1 LSAHT
6 FASSVDEHSCVH
18 SLDSNE
24 IFGAMLVFVL
34 VSEDNL
40 GERCTSAGIVNN
52 VPDYSLDVTKK
63 RVSNRLDFSASPAL
77 GNCRR
82 ARLVGPVLTQLSQR
96 SQEFWSGR
104 GQLSC

>member
-1 LSAHT
+1 MSAHT

-18 SLDSNE
+18 SLDCNE

-34 VSEDNL
+34 VSEDDL
-40 GERCTSAGIVNN
+40 GERCTSAGIVYN

-63 RVSNRLDFSASPAL
+63 RVSNRLDFGASAAL

-82 ARLVGPVLTQLSQR
+82 ARLVGPVLTQLFQR
-96 SQEFWSGR
+96 SQEF
-104 GQLSC
+104 

>member
-1 LSAHT
+1 
-6 FASSVDEHSCVH
+6 
-18 SLDSNE
+18 
-24 IFGAMLVFVL
+24 MLVFVL
-34 VSEDNL
+34 VSEDDL

-63 RVSNRLDFSASPAL
+63 RVSNRLDFSASAAL

-96 SQEFWSGR
+96 SQEF
-104 GQLSC
+104 